1 MSTRT
6 TEESKE
12 KETVVDFNGAR
23 EKRLTEKRRK
33 TERIFFKQLLEIYS
47 VTGDS
52 SMRPIEIVDVS
63 EDGMSFQIP
72 FKEEAPWPTETDEVP
87 LRVYFSRDTY
97 IPVRVKIQN
106 SRPAIE
112 EGVRYIRYG
121 CTVDKQTATYE
132 TYLQFVKFLKL
143 YAENA
148 YKDTGGE
155 TLFYL

>member
-1 MSTRT
+1 MSTKT
-6 TEESKE
+6 VDESN
-12 KETVVDFNGAR
+12 ETVVDFNGAR
-23 EKRLTEKRRK
+23 EKRLSEKRRK

-47 VTGDS
+47 VAGDS
-52 SMRPIEIVDVS
+52 HLRAIEIVDVS
-63 EDGMSFQIP
+63 EEGMSFQVP
-72 FKEEAPWPTETDEVP
+72 FKEEDPWPKNAEEVP

-97 IPVRVKIQN
+97 IPIRVKVQN

-121 CTVDKQTATYE
+121 CTVDKEMTSYE

-148 YKDTGGE
+148 YRDNGGE